1 MALRRY
7 RLTFDPLQNAQQHV
21 YIVMDYCSGGD
32 LSQYIKE
39 RGKIESL
46 EYVPEPGAAPM
57 YYPHPKTGGLDE
69 RVVRSLL
76 LQLADALKFLRGRDL
91 MHRDLKPQ
99 VSTLQHPRLITV
111 SNTARIFSELASATR
126 CS

>member
-1 MALRRY
+1 MF
-7 RLTFDPLQNAQQHV
+7 LTQTNIVSLSIYIETFQKAEHYV

-39 RGKIESL
+39 RGKIETL
-46 EYVPEPGAAPM
+46 EYIPEPGAAPT
-57 YYPHPKTGGLDE
+57 YYPHPKSGGLDE

-76 LQLADALKFLRGRDL
+76 LQLADALRFLRSRDL

-99 VSTLQHPRLITV
+99 VSH
-111 SNTARIFSELASATR
+111 S
-126 CS
+126 